1 MSMTITTH
9 PLLVLFFC
17 LSTTT
22 AVAMQQKDF
31 IKILNK
37 TAPAEKKS
45 VTFAPENRQNPDVIN
60 KKKRTLSR
68 EKARYA
74 KTVKHAH

>member
-1 MSMTITTH
+1 MTITTH

-22 AVAMQQKDF
+22 AVAMQKDF

-45 VTFAPENRQNPDVIN
+45 VTFAPENRQNPDIVN
-60 KKKRTLSR
+60 KKKQTLARNR
-68 EKARYA
+68 ERHA
-74 KTVKHAH
+74 KIAKHIR